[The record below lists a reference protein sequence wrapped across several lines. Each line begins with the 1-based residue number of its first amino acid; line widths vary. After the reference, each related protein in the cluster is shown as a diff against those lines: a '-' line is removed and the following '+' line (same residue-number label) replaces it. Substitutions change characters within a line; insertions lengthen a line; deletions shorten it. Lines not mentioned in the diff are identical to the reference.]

1 MSEKN
6 IMQRKRPHGDKEK
19 QDSKKRKIQHV
30 TPDVNGLVVHRNK
43 KAPRLSTALFHDNC
57 EIQYGSLRQLINYA
71 VLGNEHTTQASWCS
85 IHHQKHL
92 QGVVVVI
99 LEDLSQHHFYQ
110 FFTHFRCLR
119 KLFQH
124 RFSLPP
130 PPSDFLASLVGLDLN
145 DDKVR
150 TEEQNSSNPHHS
162 NMNGPV
168 NELSSSSATR
178 IRLAH
183 DPIVQKYG
191 RKRHGLTRYL
201 LSEEEMRKYD
211 YPCVDFPDTK
221 NYVHSNCMEVPTDH
235 SPLFGLDCEMCLTT
249 KGRELTRVSLVDANG
264 YGIMDE
270 LVLPDN
276 PIQNYLTMF
285 SGITKEMLLPV
296 KTKLKDVQEKLK
308 RLLPPD
314 AVLVGHS
321 LNNDLRA
328 LQMIHPNVID
338 TSLLFIRKFGKKFK
352 LKFLAQ
358 AVLKRDIQSEDIV
371 GHEPSED
378 AAAALRLAQYF
389 IEFGPE
395 KVAHLNLE
403 SIFIDP
409 NNELNN
415 TISGIKE
422 NGLLPHTHLQHTNNS
437 SLVDS
442 LKKLRKKITY
452 VSMESVSSPKRLA
465 QFRNVL
471 CTTNEEVSV
480 SSGTNKFSLCTEILI
495 LECKPVACF
504 ILKCSWLSFMFATWE
519 QTVNK
524 GKMQVTR
531 KYEEMI
537 TVFAGPFKKPVC
549 LKSVRMHFQSCGP
562 IHSLNLV
569 VDTFQPY
576 VCIKYSVLEAAQL
589 AVKHLNG
596 TYVDGCCIKVQR
608 LITSM
613 SLDYEDLIKEMEED
627 PENSDTIYVSGFMK
641 PLTESFLQQQ
651 FSDFKEI
658 KTIYAPKNPMN
669 QQHEKYCFLKF
680 ESPESAAMAA
690 ARISTHGGLM
700 CQKAVTSSHLLQW
713 FQEAVLSIPPHPQ
726 PSLENIPKAVLPQI
740 ISNTDMKINKLY
752 TKLAVN
758 TLCIILFPGNR
769 NGEILPGF
777 GLMGIKK

>member
-1 MSEKN
+1 
-6 IMQRKRPHGDKEK
+6 MQRKRPHGDKEK

-145 DDKVR
+145 DDKGRQPYVYIEKQR
-150 TEEQNSSNPHHS
+150 WLT
-162 NMNGPV
+162 
-168 NELSSSSATR
+168 LSSHFKLLDIAPDKI

-395 KVAHLNLE
+395 K
-403 SIFIDP
+403 
-409 NNELNN
+409 
-415 TISGIKE
+415 
-422 NGLLPHTHLQHTNNS
+422 
-437 SLVDS
+437 
-442 LKKLRKKITY
+442 
-452 VSMESVSSPKRLA
+452 
-465 QFRNVL
+465 
-471 CTTNEEVSV
+471 
-480 SSGTNKFSLCTEILI
+480 
-495 LECKPVACF
+495 
-504 ILKCSWLSFMFATWE
+504 
-519 QTVNK
+519 
-524 GKMQVTR
+524 VTR